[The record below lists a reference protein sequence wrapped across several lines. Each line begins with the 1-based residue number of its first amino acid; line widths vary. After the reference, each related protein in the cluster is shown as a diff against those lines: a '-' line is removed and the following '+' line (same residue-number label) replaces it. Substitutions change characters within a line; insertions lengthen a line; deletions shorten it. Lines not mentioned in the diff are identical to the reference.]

1 MSDYDPEERA
11 REKQR
16 AREKD
21 AADLASGAKTHED
34 LIRENSF
41 VRAGKGPIDFP
52 YRKPERFV
60 TIPYEILTDEQKPL
74 CYPDHWAIV
83 DTEDGRVLG
92 CDGGEPEDQMLLRDW
107 SWVVEELNRLAV
119 SSALDLLD
127 AWTEADI
134 LWRSGH
140 HSMMLGPDKMRR
152 YTLTYRD
159 GDRTA
164 QANGYGSTLEAA
176 ILDALGKAPK

>member
-1 MSDYDPEERA
+1 MTDTYDPNERT

-16 AREKD
+16 ARDKD

-41 VRAGKGPIDFP
+41 VRAGKGPIDFA
-52 YRKPERFV
+52 KV
-60 TIPYEILTDEQKPL
+60 
-74 CYPDHWAIV
+74 ASV
-83 DTEDGRVLG
+83 
-92 CDGGEPEDQMLLRDW
+92 M
-107 SWVVEELNRLAV
+107 
-119 SSALDLLD
+119 SALDLLD
-127 AWTEADI
+127 AWTDRDP

-164 QANGYGSTLEAA
+164 QANGYGPTLEAA